1 LRFALEPGIMPP
13 DMGDELSGHFVVCG
27 LDELGFRCAEELTN
41 LGEQV
46 VLVDANPDP
55 KRVHTL
61 TAMGVKVA
69 VGNYRDDEVL
79 IQAGIRRARALI
91 VAERHDAA
99 NIHATL
105 SARELNPTL
114 RVIVRLFNSTLGRRM
129 QEVLPDGVV
138 LSSSVIA
145 APAFVSAAIQTDFE
159 QRVEVDGQVL
169 ILRHMKA
176 EEDVLISVARVNGD
190 GDIEFFPPP
199 GEGVL
204 CLTAEGGVT
213 TGELVRHH
221 ARRLLPHSVLA
232 TWQLLRSLADRRL
245 RYVLG
250 TVAALILISSALFV
264 AFARMTWLDALY
276 FTVTTFTTIGYGDI
290 TLVNQAPALRVFGI
304 FLELLGAGTLAVL
317 FAVVTDALVGERLR
331 EALGEVRP
339 ELDDHVVVTGLGNIG
354 HRVVEQLHAMRIPV
368 IAMEADPNA
377 KAVPDVRRQGVTV
390 LIGDARE
397 VDNLRALRVDSA
409 RCVLVT
415 TDDDVANLEIALTAR
430 SLNPS
435 IKVVMELHDPE
446 LAVRVQ
452 RGIGVGVSR
461 STAAV
466 AAPAF
471 VSAAIGHQVVSTLPV
486 GDRTLVLARSNVA
499 RGAQADGRTIA
510 WLEDGPYA
518 RVVKLDREG
527 TGHWKPERH
536 TVLDAGDQLL
546 LVATRKGLDG
556 VLRRTEAA
564 EIVSSA
570 QPRRR
575 GDGASLK

>member
-1 LRFALEPGIMPP
+1 MSEK
-13 DMGDELSGHFVVCG
+13 LSGHFVVCG

-41 LGEQV
+41 LGEKV
-46 VLVDANPDP
+46 VLVDASPDP
-55 KRVHTL
+55 KRVQSL
-61 TAMGVKVA
+61 TAIGVQVA
-69 VGNYRDDEVL
+69 AGNYRDDEVL
-79 IQAGIRRARALI
+79 IRAGIQRARALI
-91 VAERHDAA
+91 VAERNDAA

-105 SARELNPTL
+105 SARELNPNL

-159 QRVEVDGQVL
+159 QRVEVDGEVL

-176 EEDVLISVARVNGD
+176 EEDVLISIARVGD
-190 GDIEFFPPP
+190 EGAIEFFPPP

-204 CLTAEGGVT
+204 CLTAEAGTT
-213 TGELVRHH
+213 TGELMRHH

-250 TVAALILISSALFV
+250 TVAALILLSSAVFV
-264 AFARMTWLDALY
+264 GFAHMTWLDALY
-276 FTVTTFTTIGYGDI
+276 FTVSTVTTIGYGDI
-290 TLVNQAPALRVFGI
+290 TLANQAPTLRIFGI
-304 FLELLGAGTLAVL
+304 LLELLGAATLAVL
-317 FAVVTDALVGERLR
+317 FAVVTDSLVGERLR

-339 ELDDHVVVTGLGNIG
+339 DLDDHVVVTGLGNIG
-354 HRVVEQLHAMRIPV
+354 HRVVEQLHGMRIPV
-368 IAMEADPNA
+368 TAMEADANA
-377 KAVPDVRRQGVTV
+377 KAVPEVRRQGVTV

-397 VDNLRALRVDSA
+397 VEHLRALRVESA
-409 RCVLVT
+409 RCIMVT

-435 IKVVMELHDPE
+435 IKVVMELHDPD

-461 STAAV
+461 SSAAL

-471 VSAAIGHQVVSTLPV
+471 VSAALGHQVVSTLPV
-486 GDRTLVLARSNVA
+486 GDRALVLARSAVVPRA
-499 RGAQADGRTIA
+499 PAVGRTIA

-527 TGHWKPERH
+527 TGHWKPEPG
-536 TVLDAGDQLL
+536 TVLEAGDQLL

-564 EIVSSA
+564 APAKAVPKPA
-570 QPRRR
+570 
-575 GDGASLK
+575 